1 MIDLSVV
8 PADTGQLSVGD
19 HGATGV
25 DGLVFKAVVEAF
37 GPELVA
43 DSAVFHTAEWCA
55 NIEVVIVDPGRSG
68 ANTASNVDA
77 TPLFGGPHG
86 YVTVAQGVTE
96 ETGAAG

>member
-25 DGLVFKAVVEAF
+25 DGLGLKVVVEAF
-37 GPELVA
+37 GPELAA

-68 ANTASNVDA
+68 CEHGEQCRYHAA
-77 TPLFGGPHG
+77 FGGPHG